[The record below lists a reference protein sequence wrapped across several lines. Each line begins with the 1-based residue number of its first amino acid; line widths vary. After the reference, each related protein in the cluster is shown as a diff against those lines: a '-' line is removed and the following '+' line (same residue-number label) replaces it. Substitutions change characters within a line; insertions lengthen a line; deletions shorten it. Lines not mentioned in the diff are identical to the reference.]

1 MGPELVGQLISEFPL
16 FLYIRTEKAQRLTD
30 QQDQITYCMFTLY
43 ISHLINIILYTF
55 LKIYFFR
62 EDTTGLT
69 KSMFTLGTEVIR
81 STSSD
86 HISLPTLGTEG
97 DQRLTYSIE

>member
-30 QQDQITYCMFTLY
+30 QQDQLTYC
-43 ISHLINIILYTF
+43 
-55 LKIYFFR
+55 
-62 EDTTGLT
+62 
-69 KSMFTLGTEVIR
+69 MFTLGTEVIR